1 MKPVL
6 YVTIVGGGFVGLA
19 LAAVLST
26 TGEELD
32 VQVTVVDL
40 HPPDVLRAR
49 VDEPGLAQAL
59 DLGVTLDRL
68 RFVVVSDEADVD
80 TALNRADL
88 TVLCLPTPPDESPRR
103 VGPFD
108 RPSGY
113 RMPDVSAV
121 VEWATRWAK
130 MNVGPQWSTER
141 RKRSILAVKSTVLP
155 GTTARIASL
164 IARQTSDDSV
174 LDRVLFW
181 PEFLA
186 QGSALRDLRHEQV
199 VIGRVR
205 AERPLPPEVEKL
217 LGVSLSTYHTV
228 TDATTAEGVKY
239 ASNAMLATRL
249 AIANEIALLVAD
261 AGGNGRESVRLAGR
275 DRRIGGQYLT
285 PGAGWG
291 GSCFPKDVEAL
302 AASAPSAIVARA
314 TLQAN
319 DIHTAWTASAV
330 RAAVLHVSDRRLV
343 GPVQILVLGT
353 SFKADTNDT
362 RNARHNDAVA
372 AGATWDGR
380 QVAVASVDRPA
391 PGWGSLV
398 EEADV
403 VVLGTDW
410 PEWGWF
416 TQTDIVIEA
425 WENIPTGG
433 KVLID
438 LRGGLPSKLDE
449 RADSLVLRF
458 GQPIPDPV
466 ARIWTPPAQMLVL
479 GALQKAKT

>member
-1 MKPVL
+1 M
-6 YVTIVGGGFVGLA
+6 
-19 LAAVLST
+19 
-26 TGEELD
+26 
-32 VQVTVVDL
+32 
-40 HPPDVLRAR
+40 
-49 VDEPGLAQAL
+49 
-59 DLGVTLDRL
+59 TLDRL
-68 RFVVVSDEADVD
+68 RFVVVADEADVD

-108 RPSGY
+108 RPLGY
-113 RMPDVSAV
+113 RMPDTSAV
-121 VEWATRWAK
+121 VEWATRWGKVNA
-130 MNVGPQWSTER
+130 G
-141 RKRSILAVKSTVLP
+141 RSVLAVKSTVLP
-155 GTTARIASL
+155 GTTARIARL

-228 TDATTAEGVKY
+228 TDATTAEGAKY

-249 AIANEIALLVAD
+249 TIANEIALLVAD
-261 AGGNGRESVRLAGR
+261 AGGDGRESVRLAGR

-302 AASAPSAIVARA
+302 AAAGPVALVARA

-343 GPVQILVLGT
+343 GPVQVLVLGT

-362 RNARHNDAVA
+362 RNARHNDAVT
-372 AGATWDGR
+372 AGATWDGK
-380 QVAVASVDRPA
+380 QVAVAFVDRPA

-410 PEWGWF
+410 PEWGTF
-416 TQTDIVIEA
+416 TQAAALQGGDPGEC
-425 WENIPTGG
+425 WESIPTAG
-433 KVLID
+433 KILID

-458 GQPIPDPV
+458 GQPIPDPI

>member
-1 MKPVL
+1 MKPAL

-32 VQVTVVDL
+32 VQVTVVDIL
-40 HPPDVLRAR
+40 PPDVLRAR

-68 RFVVVSDEADVD
+68 RFVVVADEADVD

-108 RPSGY
+108 RPLGY
-113 RMPDVSAV
+113 RMPDTSAV
-121 VEWATRWAK
+121 VEWATRWG
-130 MNVGPQWSTER
+130 NVNAG
-141 RKRSILAVKSTVLP
+141 RSVLAVKSTVLP
-155 GTTARIASL
+155 GTTARIANL

-174 LDRVLFW
+174 LDRVMFW

-249 AIANEIALLVAD
+249 TIANEIALLVAD
-261 AGGNGRESVRLAGR
+261 AGGDGRESVRLAGR

-302 AASAPSAIVARA
+302 AAAGPVAAVARA

-391 PGWGSLV
+391 PGWGALV

-416 TQTDIVIEA
+416 TQTDPNIEA
-425 WENIPTGG
+425 WEGIPTGG

-438 LRGGLPSKLDE
+438 LRGGLPSKLDG

-458 GQPIPDPV
+458 GQPIPDPI
-466 ARIWTPPAQMLVL
+466 ARIWTPPAQMLAL